1 MKEHAQ
7 NTVYTPSTQMNKIF
21 ELGNTIWEKS
31 QWEGEA
37 YDLLSFL

>member
-31 QWEGEA
+31 QREGEA
-37 YDLLSFL
+37 YALLSFL